1 MNHRHLICEVCYAS
15 IPLEPDHLY
24 AAHLR
29 WHRTLTN
36 LPGATLTSGQSLA
49 GEGGPDATP

>member
-1 MNHRHLICEVCYAS
+1 MNHQHLICEVCYAS

-36 LPGATLTSGQSLA
+36 LPGATLAPVSELKS
-49 GEGGPDATP
+49 ERTP